1 MIDYIKGAN
10 LRRGYDYV
18 KIHKGEE
25 DEYTPVMTIM
35 CDTAMG
41 RSFMITLDALWKYD
55 EPKENRDAA
64 LMQQDMQE
72 FQAICDR
79 VIFHERVASE
89 FVTKARAAADRICV
103 TFAKILNQHEGI
115 LLCTGYNL
123 AKCMQMMGI
132 TFSGPAAA
140 QLLMWIQDGL
150 DKLKDMP
157 PHELSAEEALP
168 AGEVV
173 LNVGGVELTK
183 ELTMTQAQ
191 IIEAE
196 EG

>member
-79 VIFHERVASE
+79 VIFHERAASSSRRASSSS
-89 FVTKARAAADRICV
+89 FRARAVSFERVSSSSPFTRSVSRVSRPPDPFPSDSSFANSASLPVRAASRASASRSRLA
-103 TFAKILNQHEGI
+103 TSSAFASTASWRL
-115 LLCTGYNL
+115 
-123 AKCMQMMGI
+123 
-132 TFSGPAAA
+132 
-140 QLLMWIQDGL
+140 
-150 DKLKDMP
+150 
-157 PHELSAEEALP
+157 LSAVRSRFTSARR
-168 AGEVV
+168 A
-173 LNVGGVELTK
+173 
-183 ELTMTQAQ
+183 
-191 IIEAE
+191 
-196 EG
+196 